1 MAKKSAKPDPTIR
14 LTDAVGNLLGRN
26 ADKDNRVRKLIHD
39 WDALTAKLRGMVVRG
54 GAKTET
60 SLLAYATLLMMET
73 GIRVGNEESAEG
85 FVSVDK
91 WHEKH
96 GQLVQTFGLT
106 TLQGRHVS
114 VKGGTLTLSF
124 VGKKIVDQTLRT
136 ADPFLVRYAPVPA
149 GDGEVW
155 LGVTYPML
163 YKFVKKY
170 VGRQFKPK
178 DIRAAKVNRLFID
191 NFAGPRAE
199 VFRAATKKSDR
210 NRAVTECIEVTAE
223 TIGHTAGVCRSAYM
237 SKPLLSVLKNYDP
250 ATHAPITK

>member
-1 MAKKSAKPDPTIR
+1 
-14 LTDAVGNLLGRN
+14 
-26 ADKDNRVRKLIHD
+26 
-39 WDALTAKLRGMVVRG
+39 MVVRG

-85 FVSVDK
+85 FVSVNK

-106 TLQGRHVS
+106 TLLGRHVR
-114 VKGGTLTLSF
+114 VRAGVLTLSF

-136 ADPFLVRYAPVPA
+136 ADPFLVGYAPVP
-149 GDGEVW
+149 DGSEERW
-155 LGVTYPML
+155 LGVEYPAL

-170 VGRQFKPK
+170 VGRAYKPK

-191 NFAGPRAE
+191 NFAGPRAAT
-199 VFRAATKKSDR
+199 FATAAKKSDR
-210 NRAVTECIEVTAE
+210 NRAVKECIEVTAE
-223 TIGHTAGVCRSAYM
+223 TIGHTPGVCRSAYM
-237 SKPLLSVLKNYDP
+237 SKHLLSVLKDYDP
-250 ATHAPITK
+250 ATHPTITK